1 MAEEKKTFKWGD
13 QEYLLDDLLKLHA
26 AQENNYYDFAKT
38 RGQYDDNAL
47 QGLRQAITNRINA
60 VKSGEAFEGD
70 GVLKTDI
77 ADNTRIQTQKKGLF
91 RKEKYVD
98 QDNTEWAKY
107 YLNKLVST
115 LKPQEKQETP
125 DKGAWDISKHGLF
138 AYLTGQ
144 GLNAQE
150 IFEKNDLR
158 DENNPDNP
166 RTYTQRHALLRKHL
180 TGYRDWLTSK
190 GFDFTKND
198 NEWDDNFLSDL
209 NNLVNSEQFDNNTLA
224 ASLRK
229 LGAGDGFTTAFTSD
243 KWDLSKTNAQSEA
256 DIQKTKEEQEN
267 KLKNERLKTAQD
279 EFLNNF
285 VNDKGNYY
293 TPLDYSSYKFRDG
306 VTKSFMNYYSDLN
319 PQQQQNHGTYLGTD
333 NQVWANAWN
342 KLMDSL
348 KTGVEYS
355 DKNKGILLQRYF
367 EDAPN
372 GFTDLGNGTYLINES
387 INDKGTGYVYDPRSG
402 FLQKRHISEFA
413 NQNDSIKKAYEDI
426 LYRHINNKYGT
437 NYNNREYIAFENGG
451 IIKAQLGTAVLKPYN
466 ANTQYKEEA
475 NVKGISEKTQKAK
488 NQYID
493 SDNKSEANPNA
504 GLTTGQK
511 ARIGYAIA
519 DLGSAVAAFAPG
531 AGTAVSAGLG
541 LTSTI
546 GNFISDAGD
555 DAVTTG
561 EMWKNLGMNL
571 GMDALGLIPG
581 GGAASKMGKIVRG
594 LKTVVPALIALPG
607 VSSMLTNSP
616 EIAQSWKKA
625 FDGDP
630 ENGGSKMN
638 YQDYLNILQV
648 LNVAAGGT
656 NIARNTY
663 KSAKASTK
671 QLDKIAVDVI
681 DNQTKTRKALMLEGD
696 DVAKFKEAQAQGKA
710 QEFINKIEGDN
721 NYTINETTKFNRG
734 KFWGKGSD
742 DKFHLFNQNPLGSTS
757 TGKANI
763 LQIKQDTRTGKL
775 YADTGWRGGDDLLDQ
790 NLINSSAYR
799 KELQSL
805 RDPLL
810 AQAKKVQEEMVIR
823 EGRLAKANTAFEAKK
838 ERLEE
843 LNNKL
848 KGVTDKDV
856 LSSTN
861 KNKKENLEKVDASIQ
876 SKEKSVKNAKKHWE
890 KLKNKRV
897 SKKNLSQ
904 HKANVKQAQGT
915 FYGETSALS
924 GLQSKKQQINDQVER
939 VNIERLKNIK
949 DSLGRNNHTNAY
961 NKLQQM
967 VANLQ
972 ANNSRISGRQVTWD
986 MDEILRNAGIKN
998 AFKEGGSINRNKINK
1013 FLNYAKG

>member
-1 MAEEKKTFKWGD
+1 MAEERRKFKWGD

-26 AQENNYYDFAKT
+26 AQENNFYDFAKT

-47 QGLRQAITNRINA
+47 MGLRQAITNRINA

-70 GVLKTDI
+70 GVLSTDI

-125 DKGAWDISKHGLF
+125 DKGAWDISKHGLS

-166 RTYTQRHALLRKHL
+166 RAYTQRHALLRKHL

-267 KLKNERLKTAQD
+267 KLKNERLKIAQD

-333 NQVWANAWN
+333 NQVWANAWD

-387 INDKGTGYVYDPRSG
+387 INDKGTGYVYDPKSG
-402 FLQKRHISEFA
+402 FLQRRHISEFA

-451 IIKAQLGTAVLKPYN
+451 IIKAQLGAAVLKPYN
-466 ANTQYKEEA
+466 VNTQYKEEA

-493 SDNKSEANPNA
+493 SDNKSEASPNA

-531 AGTAVSAGLG
+531 SGTAVSAGLG

-696 DVAKFKEAQAQGKA
+696 DVSKFKEAQAQGKA

-763 LQIKQDTRTGKL
+763 LQVKQDTRTGKL
-775 YADTGWRGGDDLLDQ
+775 YADTGWRGGDDLLNQ

-810 AQAKKVQEEMVIR
+810 AQAKKVQEEMTIR

-904 HKANVKQAQGT
+904 HKVAVKQAQGT

-972 ANNSRISGRQVTWD
+972 ANNSMVSGRQVTWD
-986 MDEILRNAGIKN
+986 MNEILRNAGIKD

>member
-1 MAEEKKTFKWGD
+1 MAEERRKFKWGD

-26 AQENNYYDFAKT
+26 AQENNFYDFAKT

-47 QGLRQAITNRINA
+47 MGLRQAITNRINA

-70 GVLKTDI
+70 GVLSTDI

-125 DKGAWDISKHGLF
+125 DKGAWDISKHGLS

-166 RTYTQRHALLRKHL
+166 RAYTQRHALLRKHL
-180 TGYRDWLTSK
+180 KGYRDWLTSK

-267 KLKNERLKTAQD
+267 KLKNERLKIAQD

-333 NQVWANAWN
+333 NQVWANAWD

-387 INDKGTGYVYDPRSG
+387 INDKGTGYVYDPKSG
-402 FLQKRHISEFA
+402 FLQRRHISEFA

-451 IIKAQLGTAVLKPYN
+451 IIKAQLGAAVLKPYN
-466 ANTQYKEEA
+466 VNTQYKEEA

-493 SDNKSEANPNA
+493 SDNKSEASPNA

-531 AGTAVSAGLG
+531 SGTAVSAGLG

-696 DVAKFKEAQAQGKA
+696 DVSKFKEAQAQGKA

-763 LQIKQDTRTGKL
+763 LQVKQDTRTGKL
-775 YADTGWRGGDDLLDQ
+775 YADTGWRGGDDLLNQ

-810 AQAKKVQEEMVIR
+810 AQAKKVQEEMTIR

-904 HKANVKQAQGT
+904 HKVAVKQAQGT

-972 ANNSRISGRQVTWD
+972 ANNSMVSGRQVTWD
-986 MDEILRNAGIKN
+986 MNEILRNAGIKD